1 VALDEVTEAFA
12 KEVLD
17 ALVESE
23 LARLVRDVDRP
34 VDKRSKTFEPEDLL
48 GGSVMSL
55 AEPVRERRSIREFF
69 RVTGFLRSFKL

>member
-1 VALDEVTEAFA
+1 MRRGEERFSTIRILSRVYLVALDEVTEAFA

-34 VDKRSKTFEPEDLL
+34 VDKRSKTFEPEDL
-48 GGSVMSL
+48 
-55 AEPVRERRSIREFF
+55 
-69 RVTGFLRSFKL
+69 

>member
-1 VALDEVTEAFA
+1 MALDEVTEAFA

-34 VDKRSKTFEPEDLL
+34 VDKRSKKFEPEGL
-48 GGSVMSL
+48 G
-55 AEPVRERRSIREFF
+55 AIF
-69 RVTGFLRSFKL
+69 RVLLKKKRFG

>member
-1 VALDEVTEAFA
+1 MKRFSTIRILARVYLVALDEVTEAFA

-34 VDKRSKTFEPEDLL
+34 VDKRSKTFEPEDL
-48 GGSVMSL
+48 
-55 AEPVRERRSIREFF
+55 
-69 RVTGFLRSFKL
+69 

>member
-1 VALDEVTEAFA
+1 MALDEVTEAFA

-34 VDKRSKTFEPEDLL
+34 VDKRSKTFEPEDLRTICK
-48 GGSVMSL
+48 SL
-55 AEPVRERRSIREFF
+55 
-69 RVTGFLRSFKL
+69 LKSFG

>member
-1 VALDEVTEAFA
+1 MHLVALDEVTEAFA

-34 VDKRSKTFEPEDLL
+34 VDKRSNTFEPEDL
-48 GGSVMSL
+48 
-55 AEPVRERRSIREFF
+55 
-69 RVTGFLRSFKL
+69 

>member
-1 VALDEVTEAFA
+1 MYLVALDEVTEAFA

-34 VDKRSKTFEPEDLL
+34 VDRRSKTFEPEDLWTICK
-48 GGSVMSL
+48 SL
-55 AEPVRERRSIREFF
+55 
-69 RVTGFLRSFKL
+69 LKKKSFG

>member
-1 VALDEVTEAFA
+1 MRRGEERFSTIRILSRVHLVALDEVTEAFA

-34 VDKRSKTFEPEDLL
+34 VDKRSKTFEPEDL
-48 GGSVMSL
+48 
-55 AEPVRERRSIREFF
+55 
-69 RVTGFLRSFKL
+69 